1 MTQTWPFRETWEEG
15 DQEDGESGL
24 GEFAPYQAEKST
36 MSKRQELT
44 ESRRGSIYNL
54 VSLNWYNLYCE
65 AFEMSCDLVTF
76 PFFGAFAPCS
86 DKQLKKHTN
95 IKHSAGQG
103 PADRREVKTLS
114 SAVEWGVGMGGGTKG
129 RAGQEWLQAPPGML
143 WDGIFWLEVLP

>member
-1 MTQTWPFRETWEEG
+1 M
-15 DQEDGESGL
+15 
-24 GEFAPYQAEKST
+24 
-36 MSKRQELT
+36 
-44 ESRRGSIYNL
+44 
-54 VSLNWYNLYCE
+54 SLNWYNLYCE

-86 DKQLKKHTN
+86 DKQLKKTQTSN
-95 IKHSAGQG
+95 TQLNRDLQTGERLRPS
-103 PADRREVKTLS
+103 LS

>member
-1 MTQTWPFRETWEEG
+1 MGRV
-15 DQEDGESGL
+15 GL
-24 GEFAPYQAEKST
+24 VSLLPSKLRKAPCLKG
-36 MSKRQELT
+36 RQLT

-86 DKQLKKHTN
+86 DKQLKKNTQTSN
-95 IKHSAGQG
+95 TQL
-103 PADRREVKTLS
+103 DRDLQTGERLRPSLS

-143 WDGIFWLEVLP
+143 WNGVFWLEVLP